1 MKWVTR
7 EKAKVDRIACPWL
20 ITKFV
25 DPKAEFLFVPREKVL
40 DVAKERG
47 AIPYDSP
54 GAELFHYKQDGDER
68 CSFDAIIKKYKL
80 TDPALLDMAE
90 IVRAADAAPRN
101 PRPGQGQVGA
111 CDSMSLRLLG
121 HIELPAHVKEGGF
134 DHAAVHHES
143 SRLYVAHTSNDDVD
157 VIDSASDRFLRS
169 IHGLKGAAGVL
180 VSDERNLLFTAN
192 RGENTISILSA
203 GREQEMLRLFSG
215 IRPNGLAFDPSRGL
229 LLVANVGDPEI
240 GNSSTASMI
249 DVDRKMVIGSV
260 VLPGRPRWA
269 VYDERT
275 TAFYLNIADPP
286 LIAEIDPKTPSKMLE
301 RYKMPAKGPHGL
313 DLDPRGRYLFC
324 ACDGAKLVAVHLD
337 SGEIQLVGELSGP
350 PDVVFFNPNL
360 GHVYV
365 AVGTPGVIDVFDARR
380 KKLLE
385 TVPTEKGAHTLAV
398 DQRENKVYAFLPA
411 THRAATYR
419 DE

>member
-1 MKWVTR
+1 
-7 EKAKVDRIACPWL
+7 
-20 ITKFV
+20 
-25 DPKAEFLFVPREKVL
+25 
-40 DVAKERG
+40 
-47 AIPYDSP
+47 
-54 GAELFHYKQDGDER
+54 
-68 CSFDAIIKKYKL
+68 
-80 TDPALLDMAE
+80 
-90 IVRAADAAPRN
+90 
-101 PRPGQGQVGA
+101 
-111 CDSMSLRLLG
+111 
-121 HIELPAHVKEGGF
+121 
-134 DHAAVHHES
+134 HES
-143 SRLYVAHTSNDDVD
+143 SRLYVAHTSNDDLD

-180 VSDERNLLFTAN
+180 VSDERSLLFTAN

-301 RYKMPAKGPHGL
+301 RYKMPAKGQRSPHVGGRPKGKQGL
-313 DLDPRGRYLFC
+313 RLPTRHPPGSDISRRMKW
-324 ACDGAKLVAVHLD
+324 GAVTNGPARDVHR
-337 SGEIQLVGELSGP
+337 SRSERRE
-350 PDVVFFNPNL
+350 DV
-360 GHVYV
+360 
-365 AVGTPGVIDVFDARR
+365 RR
-380 KKLLE
+380 
-385 TVPTEKGAHTLAV
+385 
-398 DQRENKVYAFLPA
+398 QRHDRSEER
-411 THRAATYR
+411 RAALPQR
-419 DE
+419 I

>member
-101 PRPGQGQVGA
+101 PR
-111 CDSMSLRLLG
+111 
-121 HIELPAHVKEGGF
+121 
-134 DHAAVHHES
+134 
-143 SRLYVAHTSNDDVD
+143 
-157 VIDSASDRFLRS
+157 
-169 IHGLKGAAGVL
+169 LKGAAGVL
-180 VSDERNLLFTAN
+180 VSDERSLLFTAN

-249 DVDRKMVIGSV
+249 DVDRKTVIGSV

-275 TAFYLNIADPP
+275 SAFYLNIADPP
-286 LIAEIDPKTPSKMLE
+286 LIVEIDAKTPSKMLE

-337 SGEIQLVGELSGP
+337 SGEIRLVGELSGP

-360 GHVYV
+360 GHVYI

-380 KKLLE
+380 MKLLE

-398 DQRENKVYAFLPA
+398 AQRENKVYAFLPA